1 MKAILLPLAF
11 KAMAVMSTIAVM
23 MSTMSLII
31 SSIIGYAKLAWQHVH
46 PAALRVLHLGKGN
59 SWAKEDDLIK
69 NYPFAEVIHYNEGE
83 EEELGVTPLHHVHY
97 YHK

>member
-1 MKAILLPLAF
+1 MKVILLPLAF
-11 KAMAVMSTIAVM
+11 KAMAVMSTVAVM

-46 PAALRVLHLGKGN
+46 PAFKVVHLGKGN

-69 NYPFAEVIHYNEGE
+69 NYPFAEVIHYPEE